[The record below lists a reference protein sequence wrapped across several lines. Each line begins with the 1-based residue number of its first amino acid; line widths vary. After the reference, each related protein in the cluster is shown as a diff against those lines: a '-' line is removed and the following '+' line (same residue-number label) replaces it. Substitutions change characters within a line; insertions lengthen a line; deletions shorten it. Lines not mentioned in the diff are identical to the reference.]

1 MNKITKWQFHS
12 TSNKGICPPPHPKIK
27 LHAVV
32 QKCHCGN
39 FSVKARVAVP
49 SQYRPS
55 KRTHRN
61 SKILFVLDSYE
72 FLSSKHGRQNQKVPY
87 SFQVHSCKKAVWKE
101 KDGFSTSSWC
111 RTEIYVPFLEQLRVG
126 QFGGLRTHLGPGRV
140 LLPTKLDLNK
150 MCQQMLSRLYTLSV
164 HGFER

>member
-1 MNKITKWQFHS
+1 
-12 TSNKGICPPPHPKIK
+12 
-27 LHAVV
+27 VV

-72 FLSSKHGRQNQKVPY
+72 FLSSKHGRQN
-87 SFQVHSCKKAVWKE
+87 
-101 KDGFSTSSWC
+101 
-111 RTEIYVPFLEQLRVG
+111 
-126 QFGGLRTHLGPGRV
+126 
-140 LLPTKLDLNK
+140 
-150 MCQQMLSRLYTLSV
+150 
-164 HGFER
+164 